1 MADTSTDTDTAILA
15 EVLDAVIESAIKSHV
30 SPISGVT
37 PADVEAAPTMES
49 LVETYG
55 DEITAFLTTVGRA
68 WRSATRIYTED
79 VTFPYEHF
87 LHQDL
92 VEAGLIRLYER
103 EGQPCVKIGVVGAA
117 ALSKTA
123 GAHKNWWGLSGK
135 TLAAMGCS
143 PVIVKS
149 VPSSTNE
156 A

>member
-1 MADTSTDTDTAILA
+1 MEDT
-15 EVLDAVIESAIKSHV
+15 VLTQVLEAVIESVATSNV
-30 SPISGVT
+30 SPIGGIT
-37 PADVEAAPTMES
+37 PGDVEAAPTMES

-68 WRSATRIYTED
+68 WRCATRIYTDD

-117 ALSKTA
+117 ALSKPA
-123 GAHKNWWGLSGK
+123 GDHTNWWGLSGK

>member
-1 MADTSTDTDTAILA
+1 MEDTATDVEMLN
-15 EVLDAVIESAIKSHV
+15 ELLEHVIKNAAKANV
-30 SPISGVT
+30 SPINGIT

-68 WRSATRIYTED
+68 WGSATRSYTED

-92 VEAGLIRLYER
+92 VDAGLIRLYER